1 MTAGSRS
8 GLCSVGI
15 YKSIRQALA
24 SCLPHE
30 HTSPMGQ
37 QLIPKESSTK
47 FKSESMFSIFK
58 FLFFLINPVTELSDR
73 TSYVSSWSNREKWEH
88 GGCEA
93 KPGFLNLCAQVYSL
107 AHRRHKPQNL
117 VKPEVSKPRSCFV
130 VQACVRSLQLISCTP
145 PKNELNYRNLPDVG
159 YQRQTVQDLLWKR
172 PEMCSFVF

>member
-24 SCLPHE
+24 SCLPHSWT
-30 HTSPMGQ
+30 H
-37 QLIPKESSTK
+37 
-47 FKSESMFSIFK
+47 FSDGAATHSQRVFDQIQIRINV
-58 FLFFLINPVTELSDR
+58 FLFFFLINTVTELSDR

-107 AHRRHKPQNL
+107 VHRRHKPQNL

-145 PKNELNYRNLPDVG
+145 PKKKLNYRNLPDVG
-159 YQRQTVQDLLWKR
+159 YQRQTVQDLWKR